1 MAEATGGDGSPGKV
15 NNAPRV
21 PNHRVMDRP
30 MFRSDFIKTK
40 EFLRAENKMK
50 QENLNAMVFTGPTG
64 AGKTSMATELCA
76 SIWRH
81 DVNPSEVTTIF
92 RELSCTSLESFY
104 GHLTLFYQ
112 DLEIT
117 QKKLE
122 PNYAKGWNILEPMFN
137 DLNTVF
143 PDYTKIIIL
152 DDAEELKG
160 ILDILD
166 HLCKVINRNANIQG
180 RWKFLVTSQKRVS
193 YSKEFEGIGGENFFE
208 VDGFAKEDIRRLF
221 RSTTLDIVIIDE
233 IVAVLGSR
241 PLTLN
246 IFKSSLRSNQVDD
259 EAEIVRNLLRDI
271 KIQAEALV
279 ESGRERRMDSA
290 LIAIK
295 ISIERL
301 VKELPFPEVSIKLIK
316 TLPMFNEKNLTME
329 LLVSCAETYMD
340 NPTQA
345 KEIIKNLM
353 NRLMER
359 GHCTKQ
365 LEGKVPLFSLHR
377 LVKQAFQLF
386 SNDNHLDLVKHAL
399 LAITRVMPHD
409 GRRHQTHV
417 VRFYGDHGS
426 TLDSVIRSMKL
437 RINVAD
443 TPLILLLHCSMLIGM
458 GYCQL
463 AQRTDEYTQGVDR
476 FKEARN
482 KYCELVKNDSYE
494 ALIALDQEAGD
505 GLQQERNL
513 VRGLYAASQNLPFT
527 TSEAYKQY
535 ITDLPLYRRLTE
547 KDLANMEVDSQSF
560 ELVNGHLTRHQLET
574 LRRENKV
581 LPVDVFAKV
590 YLPEL
595 LAEIY
600 SVWSILPRRKTGQV
614 DVKEYL
620 VLAETAIE
628 IYSMIFHQTEV
639 YLLPSLITE
648 RQMLIMRLKAA
659 DNERDVNDI
668 RGRLE
673 ILSKVGLKRKKRMAY
688 EAGLL
693 RSNIKN
699 DTYHTLLCM
708 QSAINSLGRLY
719 EFSDNEILYD
729 RGREMFREVLGL
741 AEEQVYKHSALCFS
755 YKNFAS
761 FLFSCKKSR
770 EAVIHLLT
778 AMLELHKSLTNGN
791 GTGNADPNNPHPEF
805 THPRFKE
812 LYSSLVPYYDKF
824 YQERERLMEERGD
837 EEVRSEERLLSV
849 DTAECEYLLDAVIFL
864 RNTSTGASNSA
875 VGSVQQ
881 PEESNNSFQ
890 YLENIA
896 EEDIQDLPMAV
907 SNVAVSQ

>member
-1 MAEATGGDGSPGKV
+1 MAAANGGNGFPGRV

-30 MFRSDFIKTK
+30 MFQHDFIKTK
-40 EFLRAENKMK
+40 EFLRAEEKIN
-50 QENLNAMVFTGPTG
+50 QRVLNAMVFSGPTG
-64 AGKTSMATELCA
+64 AGKTTIAKELCT
-76 SIWRH
+76 SIWSYEG
-81 DVNPSEVTTIF
+81 NPTEVTTIF

-117 QKKLE
+117 QTKLE
-122 PNYAKGWNILEPMFN
+122 SNYAKGWDILETMFN

-143 PDYTKIIIL
+143 PNYTKIIIL
-152 DDAEELKG
+152 DDAEELKD

-166 HLCKVINRNANIQG
+166 HLCKVINRNDNIQG
-180 RWKFLVTSQKRVS
+180 CWKFLVTSQRRVS
-193 YSKEFEGIGGENFFE
+193 YSKEFEGIGGDNFFE

-221 RSTTLDIVIIDE
+221 RSTQLDIVTIDE
-233 IVAVLGSR
+233 IVAVLGNR
-241 PLTLN
+241 PLALN
-246 IFKSSLRSNQVDD
+246 IFKSNLKSNQVDD

-271 KIQAEALV
+271 RVQAEALV
-279 ESGRERRMDSA
+279 ESGQERRENSV
-290 LIAIK
+290 LFAIK

-301 VKELPFPEVSIKLIK
+301 VTELPFPDVTMKVIK
-316 TLPMFNEKNLTME
+316 TLPMFNEKNLTIE
-329 LLVSCAETYMD
+329 LLVSCAETYID

-386 SNDNHLDLVKHAL
+386 SEDNHLDLVKHAL

-426 TLDSVIRSMKL
+426 TLDSVIRSMRL
-437 RINVAD
+437 RTDAED

-463 AQRTDEYTQGVDR
+463 AQRTDEYAQGVDR

-505 GLQQERNL
+505 GLQQEKNL
-513 VRGLYAASQNLPFT
+513 VRGLYEASQNLPFT
-527 TSEAYKQY
+527 TSETYKKY
-535 ITDLPLYRRLTE
+535 ITDLPLYRRLTK

-560 ELVNGHLTRHQLET
+560 ELVNDHLTRHQLET
-574 LRRENKV
+574 LHTEGKA
-581 LPVDVFAKV
+581 LPVDIMAKV
-590 YLPEL
+590 YVAEL

-600 SVWSILPRRKTGQV
+600 SVWSMLPRRKANSQV
-614 DVKEYL
+614 DVEEYL

-628 IYSMIFHQTEV
+628 IYSMIFDQTEV

-648 RQMLIMRLKAA
+648 RQMLIMRLKAVN
-659 DNERDVNDI
+659 NEHDVNDI
-668 RGRLE
+668 RCRLE
-673 ILSKVGLKRKKRMAY
+673 S
-688 EAGLL
+688 
-693 RSNIKN
+693 
-699 DTYHTLLCM
+699 
-708 QSAINSLGRLY
+708 RLH
-719 EFSDNEILYD
+719 EFSNEETFYD
-729 RGREMFREVLGL
+729 RGRGMFREVLDL
-741 AEEQVYKHSALCFS
+741 AEQQVYKHSALCFS
-755 YKNFAS
+755 YKNFAE
-761 FLFSCKKSR
+761 FLSSCKKHR
-770 EAVIHLLT
+770 EAVIHILT

-791 GTGNADPNNPHPEF
+791 GSGNADPNNPHPEF

-824 YQERERLMEERGD
+824 YQEREKVVEKRGRARRND
-837 EEVRSEERLLSV
+837 ERLLSV
-849 DTAECEYLLDAVIFL
+849 DTAEFEYLFGAVSFL
-864 RNTSTGASNSA
+864 QNTSTVASFSV
-875 VGSVQQ
+875 VGSIQR
-881 PEESNNSFQ
+881 PDDSDNSFQ
-890 YLENIA
+890 CLENIY
-896 EEDIQDLPMAV
+896 EEDVQDLPKA
-907 SNVAVSQ
+907 